1 MASEKFFSPN
11 DQLLGLIVYLILDL
25 LNNNDNST
33 IVDNDI
39 NSIRGKLVFH
49 EKSRNGIN
57 RWDQAGLVIDF
68 LVIKCLS

>member
-25 LNNNDNST
+25 LSNNDNNT

-57 RWDQAGLVIDF
+57 R
-68 LVIKCLS
+68 